1 MTLVFGHHFR
11 SWSQMRSSERKKK
24 RIFVNREFD
33 VIKKKKKKLDCVF
46 WSVSVL
52 ASSQQPTI
60 IMKTPCH
67 VQRRWQ
73 LGGCYENNFFF
84 VLKRICRGQKN
95 RWQKISGMQ
104 WKAKSLVSLW
114 SLNCFSV
121 CPQLL
126 PFHILVNWIEIRP
139 GCSQSSKTKYWQKKT
154 NKKIK
159 NF

>member
-1 MTLVFGHHFR
+1 MFIKLTFEWRWSLVTILEAEAKCVH
-11 SWSQMRSSERKKK
+11 QKEKKK
-24 RIFVNREFD
+24 GFLWTGNLTSL
-33 VIKKKKKKLDCVF
+33 KKNKKLDCVF

-52 ASSQQPTI
+52 TSSQQPRI
-60 IMKTPCH
+60 IMKTRCH

-73 LGGCYENNFFF
+73 LGGCYENIYFF

-126 PFHILVNWIEIRP
+126 PWERSHFCELNWNP
-139 GCSQSSKTKYWQKKT
+139 TWLQSVK
-154 NKKIK
+154 
-159 NF
+159 